1 MCGIAGKVYT
11 DRSNVV
17 DEGLLQ
23 SMCDAME
30 HRGPDDEG
38 IYAKDNAGLCM
49 RRLQVI
55 DLPGGHQPMSNEDGS
70 IWIVFNGEI
79 YNYKELR
86 GQLERRGHTFQ
97 TSSDTETIL
106 HLYEDKGSNCVTDL
120 RGMFSFAIWDTRQQ
134 SLFLARDRL
143 GKKPLYYTN
152 QGGAFLFASELP
164 ALLCDA
170 SIPREIDPKA
180 LDEYLTYLFVPHPR
194 TIYRGIYKLP
204 PATHATF
211 ERGALS
217 IERYWHVRYDRIEQ
231 NLTEEDALEEL
242 DARLNEAVQM
252 RMLADVPVGA
262 FLSGG
267 LDSTLVT
274 SMMQR
279 RSPGAVKTFSIGFE
293 ESSFNELEHARATA
307 QELGTDHEECVVSY
321 DVKGLLPDLVRQ
333 FGEPFAD
340 SSAIPTYHLSKAT
353 RRKVTVALSGDGG
366 DEVFGGY
373 RRYQARQWASTYN
386 RLIGCCLGKPLEWAI
401 GRVPEP
407 TTYYG
412 ASRLKKLK
420 RFLEFAAARRSR
432 PQTSWDFFLPPRKK
446 VRSIR
451 KILPICW
458 LGTTKTTVSSRTT
471 GKCVT
476 PGTRRC
482 YGWTS

>member
-1 MCGIAGKVYT
+1 MCGIAGKVNP
-11 DRSNVV
+11 DRGDVV
-17 DEGLLQ
+17 GTPLLQ

-38 IYAKDNAGLCM
+38 IFAKDNVGLCM
-49 RRLQVI
+49 RRLQVV

-70 IWIVFNGEI
+70 LWIVFNGEI

-86 GQLERRGHTFQ
+86 LELESAGHVFQ
-97 TSSDTETIL
+97 TASDTETIL
-106 HLYEDKGSNCVTDL
+106 HLFEDKGASCVQDL

-143 GKKPLYYTN
+143 GEKPLYYAN
-152 QGGAFLFASELP
+152 QGGSLTFASELT
-164 ALLCDA
+164 ALLCDS
-170 SIPREIDPKA
+170 SIARQIDPKA

-204 PATHATF
+204 PATSATYAH
-211 ERGALS
+211 GVLS
-217 IERYWHVRYDRIEQ
+217 TERYWHVRYDQIEQ
-231 NLTEEDALEEL
+231 NLTEHDALEEL
-242 DARLNEAVQM
+242 DARLSEAVQM

-267 LDSTLVT
+267 LDSTLVA
-274 SMMQR
+274 SIMQKS
-279 RSPGAVKTFSIGFE
+279 SPGAVKTFSIGFE
-293 ESSFNELEHARATA
+293 ESSFNELEYARTA
-307 QELGTDHEECVVSY
+307 ARELGTDHEECVVGY
-321 DVKGLLPDLVRQ
+321 DVKNLLPDLVRH

-340 SSAIPTYHLSKAT
+340 SSAIPTYHLAKAT

-373 RRYQARQWASTYN
+373 RRYQAGQLANAYN
-386 RLIGCCLGKPLEWAI
+386 LLLGRCFGKPIEWII

-420 RFLEFAAARRSR
+420 RFLEFAAARRAR
-432 PQTSWDFFLPPRKK
+432 PQTSWDFFLPQRKS
-446 VRSIR
+446 VRSIPTT
-451 KILPICW
+451 LLNCY
-458 LGTTKTTVSSRTT
+458 LGVRRIAVLNRTI
-471 GKCVT
+471 
-476 PGTRRC
+476 RA
-482 YGWTS
+482 